1 MSPRARL
8 DFDGVNA
15 AALAALPSLL
25 ARWLPKGR
33 REGDEWVSRNPKR
46 DDHTP
51 GSFKVNL
58 RTCRWGDF
66 ASGDKGGDPVSLY
79 AYLNGKGQGD
89 AQRELAA
96 ELGVEAEPNGH
107 ARKAKAN
114 GAARETETETEPKA
128 NGTAFEPLPAPDG
141 KPPPDKHRD
150 LGRVAGRWLYRAADG
165 TPEGYAC

>member
-58 RTCRWGDF
+58 RTCLWGDF

-96 ELGVEAEPNGH
+96 ELGVEAAPNGH
-107 ARKAKAN
+107 ARPKAKA
-114 GAARETETETEPKA
+114 EA
-128 NGTAFEPLPAPDG
+128 NGDARPKKAEWTPIIPVPEDAPAVSYR
-141 KPPPDKHRD
+141 HRTHGAPSAMWPYHD
-150 LGRVAGRWLYRAADG
+150 AEGRLLCYAA
-165 TPEGYAC
+165 